1 MLNRPTN
8 YQTRSRAAV
17 ALALTLLLVLPPLP
31 AHAYSVLSHEQ
42 VVDLAWKSHIVPL
55 LRRRYP
61 GITEDQIKQAH
72 ACAYGGA
79 IIQDIGYYPFGSKL
93 LSDMTHYV
101 RSGDFVSNLI
111 REAQNP
117 DEYAFALGALAH
129 YTSDT
134 FGHPA
139 VNQATA
145 SEYPKLRQRYGPVV
159 TYDES
164 PRAHLQTEFGFDVL
178 EVVQQRYAP
187 EAFHDFIGFQVTKP
201 VFERAFFDTY
211 GIPLNQVLTREDL
224 AIGTYRRTVSTL
236 LPKMTQVAV
245 ADYGKKM
252 QQAEP
257 TFVPK
262 KLIYRVNKAEYQKR
276 FGNSYHR
283 PGVGTR
289 FLAFLLKLIPKIGPL
304 QDLDLRVPSA
314 EAQKTFLTGMNTVVD
329 RYEQSINHLAAQP
342 PNQPSLQLPSLDL
355 DTGKPTAPAEYAR
368 ADQAYARYL
377 ALLVKPR
384 TPPSPPTP
392 SAPWPPP
399 QPVNVQLAGS
409 PSKAAE
415 SADGHSSAA
424 QTARPTAIAPQQP
437 APAAVPAETA
447 QQAAPQPTLQPI
459 DPAIRAD
466 IERYFAHA
474 APGQLL
480 LKKQQWKDLP
490 KNLETLR
497 QLPAVP
503 PATRAAL
510 TPQP

>member
-1 MLNRPTN
+1 MHKFEARRRPP
-8 YQTRSRAAV
+8 
-17 ALALTLLLVLPPLP
+17 LALTLILLLVLPPQP

-61 GITEDQIKQAH
+61 GITPDQIREAH

-93 LSDMTHYV
+93 LSDMTHYI

-117 DEYAFALGALAH
+117 DEFAFALGALAH

-134 FGHPA
+134 LGHPA
-139 VNQATA
+139 VNRATA
-145 SEYPKLRQRYGPVV
+145 GEYPKLRKRYGPVV
-159 TYDES
+159 TYDEN

-187 EAFHDFIGFQVTKP
+187 EAFHDFIGFQVSKP

-211 GIPLNQVLTREDL
+211 GLPLNQVLTKEDL
-224 AIGTYRRTVSTL
+224 AINTYRKTVSTL

-252 QQAEP
+252 EQAEP

-262 KLIYRVNKAEYQKR
+262 KLIYRVNKADYQKR

-289 FLAFLLKLIPKIGPL
+289 FLAFLLKLIPKVGPL
-304 QDLDLRVPSA
+304 KDLDLRVPSA
-314 EAQKTFLTGMNTVVD
+314 DAQKTFLTGMDNVVD
-329 RYEQSINHLAAQP
+329 HYEQYIAQLAAEP
-342 PNQPSLQLPSLDL
+342 SDRPSLSLPSLDL
-355 DTGKPTAPAEYAR
+355 DTGKPTAPAEYAL
-368 ADQAYARYL
+368 ADQTYARYL

-384 TPPSPPTP
+384 PPAPPPTP

-399 QPVNVQLAGS
+399 EPVNVQLAGS
-409 PSKAAE
+409 PQQTATAPE
-415 SADGHSSAA
+415 DHSSASKSA
-424 QTARPTAIAPQQP
+424 RAGAPAPTQTAPAAVTEQQQP
-437 APAAVPAETA
+437 APKPG
-447 QQAAPQPTLQPI
+447 LQPI
-459 DPAIRAD
+459 TPAIRAD
-466 IERYFAHA
+466 VEHYFNHA

-490 KNLETLR
+490 KDLQTLR
-497 QLPAVP
+497 QLPTAP
-503 PATRAAL
+503 P
-510 TPQP
+510 PQANPGAPS